1 MKEIRNKTFKN
12 ETVELDGFAFYDCIF
27 DGSHL
32 IFRGG
37 DHFGFDK
44 PIFAGQTTM
53 EFTDSAK
60 LTLKAFDALYLDA
73 FYRDD
78 GSAVRWI
85 EGMLETFKLPLRKI
99 DH

>member
-1 MKEIRNKTFKN
+1 MKEITNKTFKN
-12 ETVELDGFAFYDCIF
+12 ETVELDGFAFLSCTF

-32 IFRGG
+32 IFRGS

-60 LTLKAFDALYLDA
+60 LTLKAFDA
-73 FYRDD
+73 FYEDD
-78 GSAVRWI
+78 RSARRWI
-85 EGMLETFKLPLRKI
+85 EGILETCKLPLRKI

>member
-12 ETVELDGFAFYDCIF
+12 ETVELDGFAFYSCTF

-32 IFRGG
+32 IFRGR

-44 PIFAGQTTM
+44 PVFTGQTTM
-53 EFTDSAK
+53 EFADSAK
-60 LTLKAFDALYLDA
+60 LTLSALGA
-73 FYRDD
+73 FYRAD
-78 GSAVRWI
+78 GSPRRWV
-85 EGMLETFKLPLRKI
+85 EGVIETFKLPPRKI

>member
-12 ETVELDGFAFYDCIF
+12 ETVELDGFAFLSCTF

-32 IFRGG
+32 IFRGS

-44 PIFAGQTTM
+44 PIFTGQTTM

-60 LTLKAFDALYLDA
+60 LVLKAFDAFYLDA

-78 GSAVRWI
+78 GSARRWI
-85 EGMLETFKLPLRKI
+85 EGILETFKLPLRKI

>member
-27 DGSHL
+27 DGAHL
-32 IFRGG
+32 IFRGR

-44 PIFAGQTTM
+44 PVFTGQTTM
-53 EFTDSAK
+53 EFADSAK
-60 LTLKAFDALYLDA
+60 LTLSALGA
-73 FYRDD
+73 FYRAD
-78 GSAVRWI
+78 GSPRRWV
-85 EGMLETFKLPLRKI
+85 EGVIETFKLPPTKI